1 MGRVILKNE
10 SLQIF
15 WTSRLIVPHI
25 KFAPSPDKVWPRER
39 ELKLM
44 VGRSK
49 SSWPGSPYFIGR
61 HPRGLASPAASQ
73 PNAPKRPSQL
83 HWPHYRGSEYFL
95 SLKVRK
101 WILYILLET
110 EET

>member
-10 SLQIF
+10 PLQIF
-15 WTSRLIVPHI
+15 WTSRLIVPQI
-25 KFAPSPDKVWPRER
+25 KFAPSSEKVRLRER

-44 VGRSK
+44 MGRSK
-49 SSWPGSPYFIGR
+49 SSWPGSAYFIGR

-83 HWPHYRGSEYFL
+83 HWPHYWGTEYFL
-95 SLKVRK
+95 LFKVQK
-101 WILYILLET
+101 WIRYILLET